1 MNKVINI
8 NLGGHPF
15 TIDDDAYLQLDHYLQ
30 AVRRSFQHLEGKDEI
45 LADIEIRIAELL
57 TTQLGSRQI
66 VSNPDVAAVVKIM
79 GKPEEFEDDTLD
91 ETDQQY
97 SRTHEKEYTFRPG
110 KKLFRDEEDKI
121 VGGVCSGLAAYF
133 GITDP
138 VWVRL
143 FFVLLLMGGV
153 GGVLYIVMMII
164 VPKAKTSADRLAM
177 KGEPVN
183 IQSIADAV
191 EKQFQ
196 EISDKLAELGNDLS
210 RKKK

>member
-1 MNKVINI
+1 M
-8 NLGGHPF
+8 
-15 TIDDDAYLQLDHYLQ
+15 
-30 AVRRSFQHLEGKDEI
+30 
-45 LADIEIRIAELL
+45 
-57 TTQLGSRQI
+57 
-66 VSNPDVAAVVKIM
+66 
-79 GKPEEFEDDTLD
+79 
-91 ETDQQY
+91 
-97 SRTHEKEYTFRPG
+97 
-110 KKLFRDEEDKI
+110 